1 MQLSEMVNDGYM
13 EKEDLNCT
21 ETILYGANKL
31 YNLGLDPQALKL
43 AAGFGGG
50 MGIEATCGAL
60 TGAVMVLGRIFAKD
74 KGHDTPRLKE
84 LCAEFLEEYRRKMGS
99 IDCKP
104 LKDRYQTEEIKCRRV
119 VLKSAEILEQLIER
133 ESAG

>member
-1 MQLSEMVNDGYM
+1 MRLSDLVNDGYM
-13 EKEDLNCT
+13 EKKDLNCA
-21 ETILYGANKL
+21 ETILYGANGV
-31 YNLGLDPQALKL
+31 YNLGLDPQALKV

-60 TGAVMVLGRIFAKD
+60 TGAVMVLGMIFAKD

-84 LCAEFLEEYRRKMGS
+84 LCAQFLKEYRRQMGS

-104 LKDRYQTEEIKCRRV
+104 LKDRYQTKELQCRVV
-119 VLKSAEILEQLIER
+119 VLKAAEILERLIAG
-133 ESAG
+133 ESGG